1 MSIALWDETD
11 ADIADDSLADI
22 ADDTDDILVDFDD
35 YETPPKHKKQ
45 RCSLASSEGSAGSS
59 TPRRGKC
66 EDPDFQAVAAEVA
79 SEISIYIYLAHTA
92 CQVSSDVTDS
102 LIKTSCHSH
111 L

>member
-1 MSIALWDETD
+1 MSIALWDESD

-22 ADDTDDILVDFDD
+22 ADDILVDFDD

-45 RCSLASSEGSAGSS
+45 RCSLANSEGSAGSS
-59 TPRRGKC
+59 TPRRSKC
-66 EDPDFQAVAAEVA
+66 EDPVFQAVAAEVA
-79 SEISIYIYLAHTA
+79 SEISVYIYLAHTA